1 MEKVDINTLTEEQ
14 KRLLDLW
21 YKIYINNDWKLV
33 TEEPEFF
40 SKELIEIKIQEIKQ
54 KYNSIILDKYPYYT
68 QINMSADIQEIHLN
82 ARNENRVFTEDE
94 MVKVWEGLAM
104 KKWIDEQ
111 RELCKNEI
119 LELWN

>member
-14 KRLLDLW
+14 KKLLDLW

-33 TEEPEFF
+33 TEEPEIF

-104 KKWIDEQ
+104 KKWIGEQ